1 MDSKLIIILAIILFI
16 LIILNHVSI
25 IPTSETSTSQGSTNE
40 SSSISQQFGYI
51 QTPTNCS
58 NVPGCCSL
66 TQYGCCPDGVNSRT
80 NNLGSNCPQTYSQG
94 YNTNPATTA
103 APVATT
109 VATQPPPPPLVNIP
123 PQNIIKPLPPSSS
136 PSPARPR

>member
-16 LIILNHVSI
+16 LIILNNVSI
-25 IPTSETSTSQGSTNE
+25 TSTLTPTPTSQ
-40 SSSISQQFGYI
+40 SSSSSSNISQQFGYI

-94 YNTNPATTA
+94 YNTTTPANVASTT
-103 APVATT
+103 ATT
-109 VATQPPPPPLVNIP
+109 VATQPTPLVNIP
-123 PQNIIKPLPPSSS
+123 PQNIIKPLPPV
-136 PSPARPR
+136 R

>member
-25 IPTSETSTSQGSTNE
+25 TSSIPTSTSTNE
-40 SSSISQQFGYI
+40 SSSISQQFGYV

-66 TQYGCCPDGVNSRT
+66 TQYGCCPDGVNSRI

-94 YNTNPATTA
+94 YNINPATTTA
-103 APVATT
+103 TNVATATT
-109 VATQPPPPPLVNIP
+109 VATQPTPLINIP
-123 PQNIIKPLPPSSS
+123 PQNIIKPLPPS
-136 PSPARPR
+136 PARVR